1 MYAVKLYSLGRSFGL
16 YDDFDPYLSD
26 GRKQPVLKRFLMERE
41 AGSFASRE

>member
-1 MYAVKLYSLGRSFGL
+1 MRAVKLYSLGGSLRL
-16 YDDFDPYLSD
+16 YDNFNPYLSD